1 MLISEIIWDILEI
14 KHALEDDSDIEEL
27 WLLHKINSY
36 RQIFIQQEYALNNH
50 IDPTWLQRYHRFVL
64 TNVKAAD
71 DPAIILGS
79 ITLSKGTIPKV
90 ISLPD
95 DLGCYRIAGS
105 SGILQFEPCDFNTL
119 MMKIEI
125 DEEMNNRY
133 GYYSRIGEL
142 VYLYPTVP
150 EASAILIAEN
160 PIDIPVNDA
169 GTIRAR
175 TFDDEYPLDIGLAQ
189 RVVLEIC
196 TKDLAISEGSIPDI
210 INDSQRQFK
219 IMRNEGSPRDR

>member
-1 MLISEIIWDILEI
+1 MTAAEIIWDILEI

-50 IDPTWLQRYHRFVL
+50 IDPTWLQRYPKFEL

-71 DPAIILGS
+71 DPSITLGS

-142 VYLYPTVP
+142 VYLYPVIP

-160 PIDIPVNDA
+160 PIDVPVHET
-169 GTIRAR
+169 GVIRAR
-175 TFDDEYPLDIGLAQ
+175 TLNDEYPLDIGLAQ

-196 TKDLAISEGSIPDI
+196 TKDFAISEGSIPDI

-219 IMRNEGSPRDR
+219 IMRNEGAPRNR

>member
-1 MLISEIIWDILEI
+1 MTISEIIWDILEI

-36 RQIFIQQEYALNNH
+36 RQIFIQQEFALNNH
-50 IDPTWLQRYHRFVL
+50 IDPTWLQRYHRFEL

-71 DPAIILGS
+71 DPVITLGS

-142 VYLYPTVP
+142 VYLYPAIP

-160 PIDIPVNDA
+160 PIDIPVHES
-169 GTIRAR
+169 GVIRAR
-175 TFDDEYPLDIGLAQ
+175 TLNDEYPLDIGLAQ

-196 TKDLAISEGSIPDI
+196 TKDFAISEGSIPDI
-210 INDSQRQFK
+210 INDAQRQFK
-219 IMRNEGSPRDR
+219 IMRNEGSSRDR